1 MAYSEL
7 NEVFLLVINLLV
19 EKKLERRWMAEKDEN
34 EGSILIRNTSVT
46 KFEASDQGPQSSF
59 SLPQNISLFDEN
71 FEEYMQLE
79 ADDIIENEP
88 ESLPGRKD
96 LHVDALDLDEE
107 LSTVDTTSDNVKNGL
122 CKERSIENDMKK
134 IFYNQGTLLLLNS
147 KNKGCSNEQN
157 PQVII
162 NIQAAKK
169 KRDNVKTF
177 ELKSKALKK
186 CSTSKIVVKVE
197 PKSKPNVRKLLK
209 GRKPYKSTKVQTHEL
224 MSIAQRTK
232 DLKSKLNQSAL
243 KMLVKEKKVKQ
254 VSRNCPQCLKNFTN
268 NKEYS
273 NHRLICTSNL
283 ARHPHAI
290 IDESTGTNRFRCP
303 MCFKTFETFRETNVH
318 KKTHKPLICLV
329 CGKKKTTRRRLQLCV
344 RQHVND
350 NCEGLDKLFKCL
362 FCSLYFGLEDDL
374 SYHLDVRH
382 HEMNSNPR
390 DFHCSLCIREF
401 TTQNN
406 LERHE
411 LVSHDIKRSN
421 RLYEPTLKEKN
432 EKKERKLHPEMFS
445 NKISCHI
452 CGKMI
457 EAKCY
462 KSHQNVHNR
471 KKYNCDLCGGLS
483 FNTYS
488 NYRKH
493 KLMVHCNFL
502 KKCKVCSREFRDPGY
517 FKTHIKEAHSGTPN
531 YTCKICGKTF
541 TFGSNYR
548 THIKRVHEGKPDKIS
563 ECLICGKGY
572 NRPSLL
578 SKHMQ
583 SQHKKK

>member
-1 MAYSEL
+1 
-7 NEVFLLVINLLV
+7 LLVINLLV

-34 EGSILIRNTSVT
+34 EGSILIRNTTVT
-46 KFEASDQGPQSSF
+46 KFEASDQEPQSSF

-88 ESLPGRKD
+88 ESLPGRKN

-197 PKSKPNVRKLLK
+197 PKSKPNVCKPLK
-209 GRKPYKSTKVQTHEL
+209 GRKPYKSTKVQNHEL

-232 DLKSKLNQSAL
+232 DLKSKLNPSVL
-243 KMLVKEKKVKQ
+243 KMLDKEKKVKQ
-254 VSRNCPQCLKNFTN
+254 V
-268 NKEYS
+268 
-273 NHRLICTSNL
+273 
-283 ARHPHAI
+283 
-290 IDESTGTNRFRCP
+290 
-303 MCFKTFETFRETNVH
+303 
-318 KKTHKPLICLV
+318 
-329 CGKKKTTRRRLQLCV
+329 
-344 RQHVND
+344 
-350 NCEGLDKLFKCL
+350 
-362 FCSLYFGLEDDL
+362 CS
-374 SYHLDVRH
+374 H
-382 HEMNSNPR
+382 
-390 DFHCSLCIREF
+390 
-401 TTQNN
+401 
-406 LERHE
+406 
-411 LVSHDIKRSN
+411 
-421 RLYEPTLKEKN
+421 
-432 EKKERKLHPEMFS
+432 
-445 NKISCHI
+445 
-452 CGKMI
+452 
-457 EAKCY
+457 
-462 KSHQNVHNR
+462 
-471 KKYNCDLCGGLS
+471 
-483 FNTYS
+483 
-488 NYRKH
+488 
-493 KLMVHCNFL
+493 
-502 KKCKVCSREFRDPGY
+502 EFRDPGY
-517 FKTHIKEAHSGTPN
+517 FKTHIKYAHSGAPN

-548 THIKRVHEGKPDKIS
+548 THLKRVHEGKPDKIS

-583 SQHKKK
+583 SQHKKN